1 MLAIDKVTIQF
12 GATGPFQRSLV
23 RLTPQR
29 PHRPRRPERRR
40 QVDPDEDRR
49 GHREA
54 GFGEDHQIQDLHRR
68 LSPQEGVSTSGL
80 SVFDEAAT
88 AFQDVMQL
96 QEQIDELDAQ
106 LEKLDPTSDKYAD
119 ALEDIGELQLRLE
132 HHDASRMKPQIETV
146 LQGLGF
152 SHDDLRRDCGEFSGG
167 WQMRIALAKLLLA
180 EPSVILLDEPTN
192 HLDIETVQ
200 WVEQFLQ
207 GYPGAIILISHDL
220 ALLDNLTKRTIAF
233 EQGRAEEYSGNFS
246 FYLNERVARRELLER
261 AYKNQQR
268 HIEKEEALI
277 NRFRAKASKA
287 TMAQSRLKQLNKLER
302 IELES
307 DDAGISFKFPQPR
320 PSGHTVI
327 KMEGINKSYGD
338 LQVLKDVDFEILNGE
353 RLAIV
358 GVNGAGK
365 STFSRILSGKEE
377 ASSGE
382 RKEGH
387 NVTVS
392 HFSQNHADELDPK
405 KTVLQTIEEIGASV
419 AGTNVRTLLGSFL
432 FRGDDVYKLV
442 GVLSGGERSRLA
454 LARMLLKPA
463 NFLVLDEPT
472 NHLDMMSQD
481 VLRQALDDYKGT
493 FAIVSHNRSFLDPI
507 VTKVLEFR
515 IGKPPKFY
523 YGNVSDYIEK
533 KKADDEAAAAAA
545 NRSPAQKPGAAKET
559 GRPKEPQRR
568 APPRE
573 PETPGTQQATQTA
586 PGETRSHRGKDR
598 FDRSPPRRDHP
609 APLRS
614 SDLREP
620 GDGQGAR
627 RRIQTERHRLQHRL
641 QRLGSVWYPISRK
654 PKPSSA
660 RAVHQN
666 LVDVRI
672 NPIKKQICKITKP
685 Q

>member
-1 MLAIDKVTIQF
+1 MLAIDKVTIQY
-12 GATGPFQRSLV
+12 GARILFKDLAFVLRPKDRIALAGPNGAGKSTLMKIIAGI
-23 RLTPQR
+23 
-29 PHRPRRPERRR
+29 EK
-40 QVDPDEDRR
+40 PDS
-49 GHREA
+49 GKITKSKTSTV
-54 GFGEDHQIQDLHRR
+54 GYL
-68 LSPQEGVSTSGL
+68 PQEGVSTSGL

-88 AFQDVMQL
+88 AFQDVLQL
-96 QEQIDELDAQ
+96 QEQIDEMDAK
-106 LEKLDPTSDKYAD
+106 LEGLDPTTDKYAD

-152 SHDDLRRDCGEFSGG
+152 SHADLLRDCGEFSGG

-180 EPSVILLDEPTN
+180 EPSVLLLDEPTN

-207 GYPGAIILISHDL
+207 NYPGALVLISHDL
-220 ALLDNLTKRTIAF
+220 ALLDNLTQRTIAF
-233 EQGRAEEYSGNFS
+233 EQGRAEEYAGNFS
-246 FYLNERVARRELLER
+246 FYLQERVARRELLER

-307 DDAGISFKFPQPR
+307 DDSEISFKFPQPR

-327 KMEGINKSYGD
+327 EMEGINKSYGD
-338 LQVLKDVDFEILNGE
+338 LQVLKNVDFEILNGE

-377 ASSGE
+377 ATSGE

-387 NVTVS
+387 NVTIS

-405 KTVLQTIEEIGASV
+405 KTVLQTIEDVGVS
-419 AGTNVRTLLGSFL
+419 GTGVNVRTLLGSFL

-472 NHLDMMSQD
+472 NHLDVMSQE
-481 VLRQALDDYKGT
+481 VLRRALDEYNGT
-493 FAIVSHNRSFLDPI
+493 YAIVSHNRAFLDPI
-507 VTKVLEFR
+507 VTKVLEFSV
-515 IGKPPKFY
+515 GKPPKFY

-533 KKADDEAAAAAA
+533 KAADLAAAS
-545 NRSPAQKPGAAKET
+545 NQGQTQK
-559 GRPKEPQRR
+559 
-568 APPRE
+568 
-573 PETPGTQQATQTA
+573 TQTA
-586 PGETRSHRGKDR
+586 STTSTAPPKNRKEQRRLESQQRQERSKRLKPLQEKLETVEQQISNI
-598 FDRSPPRRDHP
+598 
-609 APLRS
+609 
-614 SDLREP
+614 E
-620 GDGQGAR
+620 AR
-627 RRIQTERHRLQHRL
+627 RAEITQLLSDPATFEKQEFAKELGEEFKQSATDLNTAYSDWDKISTELERAEAE
-641 QRLGSVWYPISRK
+641 LG
-654 PKPSSA
+654 
-660 RAVHQN
+660 
-666 LVDVRI
+666 
-672 NPIKKQICKITKP
+672 
-685 Q
+685 

>member
-12 GATGPFQRSLV
+12 GARTLFKDLSFVLRPKDRIALAGPNGAGKSTLMKIV
-23 RLTPQR
+23 AGI
-29 PHRPRRPERRR
+29 EK
-40 QVDPDEDRR
+40 PDS
-49 GHREA
+49 G
-54 GFGEDHQIQDLHRR
+54 GITKSKTSTVGYL
-68 LSPQEGVSTSGL
+68 PQEGVSTSGL

-88 AFQDVMQL
+88 AFQDVLQL
-96 QEQIDELDAQ
+96 QEQIGELDAK
-106 LEKLDPTSDKYAD
+106 LEDLDPTSDKYAT

-132 HHDASRMKPQIETV
+132 HHDASRMKPQIEIV
-146 LQGLGF
+146 LTGLGF
-152 SHDDLRRDCGEFSGG
+152 SHKDLQRDCGEFSGG

-180 EPSVILLDEPTN
+180 EPSVLLLDEPTN
-192 HLDIETVQ
+192 HLDIETIQ

-207 GYPGAIILISHDL
+207 NYPGAIILISHDL

-246 FYLNERVARRELLER
+246 FYLQERIARRELLER
-261 AYKNQQR
+261 AYKNQQK

-327 KMEGINKSYGD
+327 KMEGINKRYGD
-338 LQVLKDVDFEILNGE
+338 LHVLRDVDFEILNGE

-377 ASSGE
+377 PTSGS

-387 NVTVS
+387 NVTIS

-405 KTVLQTIEEIGASV
+405 KTVLQTIEEIGASA

-454 LARMLLKPA
+454 LARMLLRPA

-481 VLRQALDDYKGT
+481 VLRRALDEYKGT
-493 FAIVSHNRSFLDPI
+493 YAIVSHNRSFLDPI

-515 IGKPPKFY
+515 IGLPPKFY

-533 KKADDEAAAAAA
+533 KNADQAAASARPSQLKAKSSA
-545 NRSPAQKPGAAKET
+545 GASSAPPKNRKDQRRQDSQKRQQRSQRLKPLKEKLEATEQQIATIEARRAEITQLLSDPATFENPQFAKEL
-559 GRPKEPQRR
+559 GEEFKQS
-568 APPRE
+568 
-573 PETPGTQQATQTA
+573 ATDLNTA
-586 PGETRSHRGKDR
+586 YSDW
-598 FDRSPPRRDHP
+598 DHV
-609 APLRS
+609 S
-614 SDLREP
+614 
-620 GDGQGAR
+620 
-627 RRIQTERHRLQHRL
+627 TELERTEAE
-641 QRLGSVWYPISRK
+641 LGVK
-654 PKPSSA
+654 
-660 RAVHQN
+660 
-666 LVDVRI
+666 
-672 NPIKKQICKITKP
+672 
-685 Q
+685 

>member
-1 MLAIDKVTIQF
+1 M
-12 GATGPFQRSLV
+12 S
-23 RLTPQR
+23 
-29 PHRPRRPERRR
+29 
-40 QVDPDEDRR
+40 
-49 GHREA
+49 
-54 GFGEDHQIQDLHRR
+54 
-68 LSPQEGVSTSGL
+68 
-80 SVFDEAAT
+80 
-88 AFQDVMQL
+88 
-96 QEQIDELDAQ
+96 
-106 LEKLDPTSDKYAD
+106 
-119 ALEDIGELQLRLE
+119 
-132 HHDASRMKPQIETV
+132 
-146 LQGLGF
+146 
-152 SHDDLRRDCGEFSGG
+152 C
-167 WQMRIALAKLLLA
+167 
-180 EPSVILLDEPTN
+180 
-192 HLDIETVQ
+192 
-200 WVEQFLQ
+200 
-207 GYPGAIILISHDL
+207 
-220 ALLDNLTKRTIAF
+220 RTIAF

-307 DDAGISFKFPQPR
+307 DDAVVSFKFPQPR
-320 PSGHTVI
+320 PSGHSVI

-377 ASSGE
+377 PSSGL

-387 NVTVS
+387 NVTIS

-481 VLRQALDDYKGT
+481 VLRRALDEYKGT

-515 IGKPPKFY
+515 IGKQPKFY

-533 KKADDEAAAAAA
+533 KKADEESAAAASRAA
-545 NRSPAQKPGAAKET
+545 APVQTQSSTKESAPKNRKEERRQEGLKRQERSRRLKPLQEKLETTEAKIAAIEA
-559 GRPKEPQRR
+559 RR
-568 APPRE
+568 AE
-573 PETPGTQQATQTA
+573 ITQLLSDPSTFEDPQLAKQLGEEFKQSAADLNTA
-586 PGETRSHRGKDR
+586 Y
-598 FDRSPPRRDHP
+598 
-609 APLRS
+609 
-614 SDLREP
+614 SDWDKISTDL
-620 GDGQGAR
+620 
-627 RRIQTERHRLQHRL
+627 ERAEAEL
-641 QRLGSVWYPISRK
+641 
-654 PKPSSA
+654 A
-660 RAVHQN
+660 
-666 LVDVRI
+666 
-672 NPIKKQICKITKP
+672 
-685 Q
+685 